1 MSKVKDFIESGILE
15 LYVLGLASEAEC
27 KEVELMCSLYEEI
40 GNELETISQSLV
52 SYAAQNAPT
61 ARSTVKP
68 LLMATIDYTERI
80 NHGEPESFPPILNE
94 TSSIDDYTEWLSR
107 PDMVAPETYNDIFI
121 KLIASNHQA
130 VSAIV
135 WIKNETP
142 METHAVEH
150 EKFLIVEGS
159 CDIFI
164 NDVPHSM
171 KPGDYMSIPLHA
183 AHIVKVT
190 SPIACK
196 VVLQRVAA

>member
-15 LYVLGLASEAEC
+15 LYVLGLATEAESQ
-27 KEVELMCSLYEEI
+27 EVELMRSLYEEV
-40 GNELETISQSLV
+40 GSELETIAQSLV
-52 SYAAQNAPT
+52 TYAAKNAPT

-80 NHGEPESFPPILNE
+80 NHGEPECFPPILNE
-94 TSSIDDYTEWLSR
+94 SSTIQDYAEWLNR
-107 PDMVAPETYNDIFI
+107 PDMVAPETYEEIFI
-121 KLIASNHQA
+121 KLIANNAQA

-142 METHAVEH
+142 METHAIEH

-159 CDIFI
+159 CDILI

-171 KPGDYMSIPLHA
+171 RPGDYMSIPLHA

-190 SPIACK
+190 SSIACK